1 MADARPE
8 NTVARRIQA
17 GKQGTMSDSLRDQ
30 LLKAGLVSEEQVR
43 KAQSSA
49 ARKAKAKRR
58 VPKAKRGKPKAPTA
72 ADRARAEKTARDRQ
86 LNAEREASRARNAL
100 NAQLAQIAE
109 GARLNDPKAD
119 IVHNFVKGTKVKRVH
134 VTPDQRDQLAASKL
148 GITVIHNR
156 VHLIDAATVEKLRKL
171 DKDVYVWIASEQDT
185 DDDGDY
191 ADHPIPD
198 DLTW

>member
-1 MADARPE
+1 MADARPG

-17 GKQGTMSDSLRDQ
+17 DKYGTMSDSLRDQ

-43 KAQSSA
+43 KAQSKA

-58 VPKAKRGKPKAPTA
+58 LPKAKRGKPKAPTA
-72 ADRARAEKTARDRQ
+72 ADRARSEKAARDRQ

-100 NAQLAQIAE
+100 NAQLAQVAE
-109 GARLNDPKAD
+109 GARLNDPNAD

-134 VTPDQRDQLAASKL
+134 VTPQQRDRLARSEL

-156 VHLIDAATVEKLRKL
+156 VHLIDAATVDKLRKM
-171 DKDVYVWIASEQDT
+171 DKDVFVWLASEQGS
-185 DDDGDY
+185 DDDGAY